1 MKDNFEYLRETLKE
15 SDFNGHTSFQSL
27 TFTQKLTWLSEAVE
41 SVFLLTKDN
50 PGAACN
56 RFFTSGDQGGSFR
69 ENRPPGPP
77 TKAFD

>member
-41 SVFLLTKDN
+41 SVYLLAKDN
-50 PGAACN
+50 PGAFGFKN
-56 RFFTSGDQGGSFR
+56 GLKDLNFRGGSLI
-69 ENRPPGPP
+69 
-77 TKAFD
+77 